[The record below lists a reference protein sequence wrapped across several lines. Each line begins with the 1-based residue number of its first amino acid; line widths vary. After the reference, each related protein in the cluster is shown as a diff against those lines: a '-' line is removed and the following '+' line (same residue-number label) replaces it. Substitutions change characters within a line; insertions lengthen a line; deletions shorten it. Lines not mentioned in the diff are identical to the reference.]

1 MIELSGDPQ
10 WQGLL
15 DPLRVG
21 DEHTREDLATSF
33 LVDLLPIPFP
43 ATWRTEIRRA
53 VQAVVGRPQARQAT
67 CLDVVAELLEG
78 EEDARAAGRAIETY
92 ARGGLAR
99 LGFATPERMPP
110 RIAAKQVTSIR
121 IRQLPRPL
129 PGTPKSELSEDERIG
144 QAVLR
149 LMIALAMRILS
160 ADRTRHKV
168 VGFEEAWFL
177 LQEPAGQRLIEH
189 LNRWGRSEFATPILV
204 THLLAEAEQIDNL
217 IGARFIFGQESEAE
231 AIKGL
236 GLLRLDRDDDRLVQR
251 LLSYRKGLAMFRD
264 YEGRVAPIRVDPG
277 PRLLEELATR
287 LRLRRCFAL
296 GGREPASLFS
306 SQHRRCVGRSGPSR
320 RGSATREPS
329 GRRRVRVR
337 RPRARAVR
345 ARARERRSSRM
356 RASSS
361 ARMRS
366 TRWASTAREKRCRG
380 PHSLGGWAVR
390 RPHGQ

>member
-160 ADRTRHKV
+160 SDRTRHKV

-251 LLSYRKGLAMFRD
+251 LLSYRKGLAMLRD

-277 PRLLEELATR
+277 PRLLEELDTTP
-287 LRLRRCFAL
+287 
-296 GGREPASLFS
+296 GGETGAI
-306 SQHRRCVGRSGPSR
+306 
-320 RGSATREPS
+320 A
-329 GRRRVRVR
+329 
-337 RPRARAVR
+337 A
-345 ARARERRSSRM
+345 
-356 RASSS
+356 
-361 ARMRS
+361 
-366 TRWASTAREKRCRG
+366 
-380 PHSLGGWAVR
+380 
-390 RPHGQ
+390 

>member
-1 MIELSGDPQ
+1 MVPTATTHVGTTAGPVIAKTLSAAELPVLFDLTEACRSARPPSVLCAGTPGSGKTMLLQYLMFLAVLQGSLVCDIDPKGDHRWTDLPEIADHVEVIELSGDPR

-33 LVDLLPIPFP
+33 LVDLLPDPLP
-43 ATWRTEIRRA
+43 GHLADRDPPRRA
-53 VQAVVGRPQARQAT
+53 GRRRPTRRSARPPAST
-67 CLDVVAELLEG
+67 SSESSWRARRTR
-78 EEDARAAGRAIETY
+78 APPAARSRPTRAAASPGSA
-92 ARGGLAR
+92 
-99 LGFATPERMPP
+99 
-110 RIAAKQVTSIR
+110 S
-121 IRQLPRPL
+121 PRPSASRPTSPPSRSPASASASCRARC

-277 PRLLEELATR
+277 PRLLEELDTTP
-287 LRLRRCFAL
+287 
-296 GGREPASLFS
+296 GGETGAI
-306 SQHRRCVGRSGPSR
+306 
-320 RGSATREPS
+320 A
-329 GRRRVRVR
+329 
-337 RPRARAVR
+337 A
-345 ARARERRSSRM
+345 
-356 RASSS
+356 
-361 ARMRS
+361 
-366 TRWASTAREKRCRG
+366 
-380 PHSLGGWAVR
+380 
-390 RPHGQ
+390 

>member
-1 MIELSGDPQ
+1 MTLSAAELPVLFDLTEACRSARPPSLLCAGTPGSGKTMLLQFLMFLATLQGSLVCDIDPKGDHRWTELAEIADRVEVIELSGDPQ

-99 LGFATPERMPP
+99 LGFATPDRMPP

-277 PRLLEELATR
+277 PRLLEELDTTP
-287 LRLRRCFAL
+287 
-296 GGREPASLFS
+296 GGET
-306 SQHRRCVGRSGPSR
+306 G
-320 RGSATREPS
+320 
-329 GRRRVRVR
+329 
-337 RPRARAVR
+337 AV
-345 ARARERRSSRM
+345 AA
-356 RASSS
+356 
-361 ARMRS
+361 
-366 TRWASTAREKRCRG
+366 
-380 PHSLGGWAVR
+380 
-390 RPHGQ
+390 

>member
-1 MIELSGDPQ
+1 MLLQFLMFLATLQGSLVCDIDPKGDHRWTELEEIADRVEVIELSGDPQ

-78 EEDARAAGRAIETY
+78 NEDARAAGRAIETY

-99 LGFATPERMPP
+99 LGFATPDRMPP
-110 RIAAKQVTSIR
+110 KIAAKQVTSIR

-217 IGARFIFGQESEAE
+217 IGARFIFGQESETE

-251 LLSYRKGLAMFRD
+251 LLSYRKGL
-264 YEGRVAPIRVDPG
+264 GHVP
-277 PRLLEELATR
+277 
-287 LRLRRCFAL
+287 RLRR
-296 GGREPASLFS
+296 P
-306 SQHRRCVGRSGPSR
+306 RRADP
-320 RGSATREPS
+320 
-329 GRRRVRVR
+329 R
-337 RPRARAVR
+337 RPRPAAARGARHHARWRDRCGRSVTPPPRPSAGGADRGAQR
-345 ARARERRSSRM
+345 ARPADRERAG
-356 RASSS
+356 ASG
-361 ARMRS
+361 ARRL
-366 TRWASTAREKRCRG
+366 
-380 PHSLGGWAVR
+380 PVR
-390 RPHGQ
+390 PRDR